1 MPLSGRA
8 RQNTDTKRYKT
19 QQNLHRIQRQC
30 HYQEERD
37 KTHVTN
43 LYILQNTKTLASHP
57 TTMPSSGR
65 ARAAARLLAPV
76 KTPMSSTWKV
86 SLTTFYDYHN
96 HFVKTPISSTWK
108 VSFATYTYYQQLII
122 NWCDAL
128 VKNDVLFDLFR
139 IEAAN
144 EQSVQVDA
152 LGSCHHSAPAFLVL
166 HFLDDS

>member
-1 MPLSGRA
+1 MSELEQNLVLNARLLPIFPGPCCEVFANLNNVRPSNKKQHRRCSTFTQPHVKNTHQMPLSGRA
-8 RQNTDTKRYKT
+8 RKNTDTKRYKT

-76 KTPMSSTWKV
+76 KTP
-86 SLTTFYDYHN
+86 
-96 HFVKTPISSTWK
+96 ISST
-108 VSFATYTYYQQLII
+108 
-122 NWCDAL
+122 
-128 VKNDVLFDLFR
+128 
-139 IEAAN
+139 
-144 EQSVQVDA
+144 
-152 LGSCHHSAPAFLVL
+152 
-166 HFLDDS
+166 